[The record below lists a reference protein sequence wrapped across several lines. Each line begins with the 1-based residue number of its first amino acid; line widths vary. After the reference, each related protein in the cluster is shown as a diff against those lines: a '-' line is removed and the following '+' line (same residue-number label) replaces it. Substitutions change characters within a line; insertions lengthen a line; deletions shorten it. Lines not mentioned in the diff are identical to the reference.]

1 MKYKIVIITKGDKN
15 FMKTKIRNIILII
28 FLFSYTT
35 FAVVKNV
42 VVMIGDGMGLA
53 VIDFSRIVL
62 VGKDGKLSFEKFPVV
77 ALVRTHSYNS
87 LVTDSA
93 AAATALSCGIKTN
106 NGYLGLSPEGKKVT
120 HIVELAKKNGKSTGL
135 VTTVSISHATP
146 AGFSAHSSS
155 RDELPIA
162 EQYVELKGMVD
173 IFLGGGIEYFIPASQ
188 EGSKRKDERNLLEE
202 FRSLG
207 YTVVTSKEELL
218 TLPVVKIDKLLGV
231 FRHMDTTYFI
241 DRKFVG
247 RENLPTLAEMSKVA
261 LQILLK
267 NKNGFF
273 LMIEGGKIDW
283 ACHSNDIATAV
294 AEISEFN
301 DAVETVVEIL
311 KNVPDSLIIVTADHE
326 TGGLSL
332 SSGEYRFFPEKVGQQ
347 KISAAQIAKLL
358 KDKTKEEIKTKFFEF
373 TGINNLTDEEIEK
386 IAKGNALDIGRIIS
400 SRIEVGWSTKTHS
413 GCSVPLYAIGKDAEV
428 FSGVYDNTEVAKKI
442 VQIMNL
448 K

>member
-1 MKYKIVIITKGDKN
+1 
-15 FMKTKIRNIILII
+15 MKTKIRNIILII

-53 VIDFSRIVL
+53 VTDFSRIVL
-62 VGKDGKLSFEKFPVV
+62 VGKDGKLSFEKFPSV
-77 ALVRTHSYNS
+77 ALVRTYSYNS

-106 NGYLGLSPEGKKVT
+106 NGYLGLSPEGKEVT
-120 HIVELAKKNGKSTGL
+120 HIVELAKKNGKSAGL

-218 TLPVVKIDKLLGV
+218 TLPVVKIDKLVGV
-231 FRHMDTTYFI
+231 FKYMDTTYFI

-267 NKNGFF
+267 NKKGFF
-273 LMIEGGKIDW
+273 LMIEGW
-283 ACHSNDIATAV
+283 
-294 AEISEFN
+294 
-301 DAVETVVEIL
+301 
-311 KNVPDSLIIVTADHE
+311 
-326 TGGLSL
+326 
-332 SSGEYRFFPEKVGQQ
+332 
-347 KISAAQIAKLL
+347 
-358 KDKTKEEIKTKFFEF
+358 
-373 TGINNLTDEEIEK
+373 
-386 IAKGNALDIGRIIS
+386 
-400 SRIEVGWSTKTHS
+400 
-413 GCSVPLYAIGKDAEV
+413 
-428 FSGVYDNTEVAKKI
+428 
-442 VQIMNL
+442 
-448 K
+448 